1 MSQIQGPHMNARNGA
16 AIPKYLF
23 FHLATWST
31 STTLKFQNLAPAH
44 VVQQSLEWPLPHIG
58 SQRCFDPKN
67 KLLEAVEECLSNHEG
82 GGAAMMSACNT
93 VWVWSQKFSY
103 WVLPLSRSSPGELVT
118 FPLHIG
124 TTSEAEVNT
133 EEVRLQL
140 NLIFLVGNKYVFYCF
155 FSTVLRNTHS
165 HLHQKSHRGLLIN
178 EPTSLSHSHS
188 QNNLGF
194 NPSSLGAVFGNRW
207 AQNTFKLCQHHIRE
221 GFCWGCIEKP
231 VLKGLLKVISSLV
244 LSILALK
251 LLCLRRPHRK
261 YRNRL

>member
-1 MSQIQGPHMNARNGA
+1 MKSKVQLLGTASQQKLPRWTGDIPPTYRHNQWSWGQYRRSKVA
-16 AIPKYLF
+16 AKSYISCRKQVRF
-23 FHLATWST
+23 
-31 STTLKFQNLAPAH
+31 
-44 VVQQSLEWPLPHIG
+44 
-58 SQRCFDPKN
+58 
-67 KLLEAVEECLSNHEG
+67 LL
-82 GGAAMMSACNT
+82 
-93 VWVWSQKFSY
+93 
-103 WVLPLSRSSPGELVT
+103 
-118 FPLHIG
+118 
-124 TTSEAEVNT
+124 
-133 EEVRLQL
+133 
-140 NLIFLVGNKYVFYCF
+140 F

-251 LLCLRRPHRK
+251 LLCLRQPHRK

>member
-23 FHLATWST
+23 FHVATWST

-155 FSTVLRNTHS
+155 FLLFWEIHIAICTRRATEDYLSTNQQACPTATVRTTLGS
-165 HLHQKSHRGLLIN
+165 IPALLGPFLATDELKTPSNCVSI
-178 EPTSLSHSHS
+178 TSERV
-188 QNNLGF
+188 F
-194 NPSSLGAVFGNRW
+194 VEGA
-207 AQNTFKLCQHHIRE
+207 
-221 GFCWGCIEKP
+221 
-231 VLKGLLKVISSLV
+231 
-244 LSILALK
+244 
-251 LLCLRRPHRK
+251 
-261 YRNRL
+261 